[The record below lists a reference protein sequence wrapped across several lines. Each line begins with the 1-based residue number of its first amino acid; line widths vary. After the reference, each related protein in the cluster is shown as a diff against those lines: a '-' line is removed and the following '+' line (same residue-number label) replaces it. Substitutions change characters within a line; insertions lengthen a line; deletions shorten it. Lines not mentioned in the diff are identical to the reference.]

1 MLKNR
6 FVPIVTKLSIL
17 TSIIILIVLIITG
30 IISYSKLSEFGYR
43 FNGEH
48 TKTVVNF
55 ALHAI
60 NGDSLEVV
68 IKERNDSSAY
78 ANYLRNE
85 LMKIRDMAEM
95 KYLYTFFFNNNGKYE
110 YAIEGGDN
118 TSEDYS
124 QFGSVADWDK
134 NDDLPYIEKAINT
147 KQVTYTKI
155 TYNKNYGWMVTSF
168 APIINSEG
176 KVIALL
182 GCDIEA
188 AHVVKEIKKYRTSV
202 IITGFLLLLVS
213 VLLVV
218 YFISRSVKV
227 IQCITQITTRLSE
240 GELNLHAECKT
251 NDEFGLLAK
260 SVNKMIEHLKSIVS
274 TIHSNSDLF
283 VAESTAVKGISNQ
296 LAEDANKQAAVAEEV
311 SSSMEQIKS
320 NIENNSENA
329 KQAEQISTNTN
340 KTLGEVVDATRT
352 SIDSIKLINQKIAI
366 IEEIS
371 RQTNILA
378 LNAAI
383 EAARAGEYGRG
394 FSVVAAE
401 VRKLAERSRV
411 AANEISEISNR
422 SVDLSMEASQKLE
435 ELVPEIEE
443 TVSMI
448 KEIAH
453 ASLEQNY
460 GIDQINTAV
469 VQLNDITQHNAQTA
483 EELSSAANQL
493 AEQSDELKKSIAFFT
508 NN

>member
-1 MLKNR
+1 MKR
-6 FVPIVTKLSIL
+6 YISIRTKLSVL
-17 TSIIILIVLIITG
+17 TSIIILVILIVTG
-30 IISYSKLSEFGYR
+30 LISYSKLSEFGYK

-48 TKTVVNF
+48 TKTVVKF
-55 ALHAI
+55 ALNAV
-60 NGDSLEVV
+60 NGDSLEL
-68 IKERNDSSAY
+68 IINERNDSSTY
-78 ANYLRNE
+78 ANYLRDE
-85 LMKIRDMAEM
+85 LKKIRDMAEM
-95 KYLYTFFFNNNGKYE
+95 KYLYTFFLNSDGTYQ

-118 TSEDYS
+118 HSEDYS
-124 QFGSVADWDK
+124 QFGSVAEWDEH
-134 NDDLPYIEKAINT
+134 DDLPYIEKAVNS
-147 KQVTYTKI
+147 KQISYTKI
-155 TYNKNYGWMVTSF
+155 TYNNTYGWMVTSF
-168 APIINSEG
+168 APIINSKG

-188 AHVVKEIKKYRTSV
+188 ASVIKEIKRYRTSV
-202 IITGFLLLLVS
+202 IVTGL

-218 YFISRSVKV
+218 AVLLVIYFISRSLTV
-227 IQCITQITTRLSE
+227 ITCITQITSRLSE
-240 GELNLHAECKT
+240 GELDLEAQCNS
-251 NDEFGLLAK
+251 NDEFGILAK
-260 SVNKMIEHLKSIVS
+260 SVNKMIEYLKAIVS
-274 TIHSNSDLF
+274 AIHLNSQRF
-283 VAESTAVKGISNQ
+283 VAESNDVKGISHQ
-296 LAEDANKQAAVAEEV
+296 LAEDANKQASVAEEV

-329 KQAEQISTNTN
+329 KQAEQISTNTTR
-340 KTLGEVVDATRT
+340 TLGEVVSATKT

-401 VRKLAERSRV
+401 VRKLAERSRI
-411 AANEISEISNR
+411 AANEISEISDR
-422 SVDLSMEASQKLE
+422 SVDLSINASQKLE

-443 TVSMI
+443 TVNMI

-453 ASLEQNY
+453 ASMEQNY
-460 GIDQINTAV
+460 GIEQINTAV

-483 EELSSAANQL
+483 EELSAAANQL
-493 AEQSDELKKSIAFFT
+493 ADQSEELKKSIAFFV

>member
-6 FVPIVTKLSIL
+6 FIPIVTKLSVL
-17 TSIIILIVLIITG
+17 TSAIILIVLVVTG
-30 IISYSKLSEFGYR
+30 LISYSKLSEFGYK

-48 TKTVVNF
+48 TKTVVTF

-68 IKERNDSSAY
+68 IKDRTPSSAY
-78 ANYLRNE
+78 ANHLRSE

-95 KYLYTFFFNNNGKYE
+95 KYLYTFFFNSNGKYE
-110 YAIEGGDN
+110 YAIEGGDPN
-118 TSEDYS
+118 AEDYS
-124 QFGSVADWDK
+124 QFGSLAEWSVDE
-134 NDDLPYIEKAINT
+134 DLPYIEKAINT
-147 KQVTYTKI
+147 KQITYTKI
-155 TYNKNYGWMVTSF
+155 MYNKTYGWMVTSY
-168 APIINSEG
+168 APILNSNG
-176 KVIALL
+176 KVVALL

-188 AHVVKEIKKYRTSV
+188 AQVVKEIKKYRISV
-202 IITGFLLLLVS
+202 IVTGVLLLIIS
-213 VLLVV
+213 VMLVV

-227 IQCITQITTRLSE
+227 IQSITQITTRLSE
-240 GELNLHAECKT
+240 GELNLNAECDS
-251 NDEFGLLAK
+251 NDEFGLLAN
-260 SVNKMIEHLKSIVS
+260 SVNKMIAHLKSIVS

-283 VAESTAVKGISNQ
+283 VSESSAVKGISNE
-296 LAEDANKQAAVAEEV
+296 LAEDANKQASVAEEV

-320 NIENNSENA
+320 NIQNNTENA
-329 KQAEQISTNTN
+329 KQAEQISITTT
-340 KTLGEVVDATRT
+340 KTLGEVVDATKT

-411 AANEISEISNR
+411 AANEISDISNR

-443 TVSMI
+443 TVSMV
-448 KEIAH
+448 KNIAH
-453 ASLEQNY
+453 ASVEQSY
-460 GIDQINTAV
+460 GIEQINTAV

-483 EELSSAANQL
+483 EELSNAANQL
-493 AEQSDELKKSIAFFT
+493 AEQSDELKKSIAFFA